1 MGPHRIDGPSPS
13 RGHSRRGELAY
24 SPDGST
30 LATAA
35 HGISLTDVSDPT
47 RPRPLGTR
55 PDGLIDPMVAVT
67 FGAGGGSDS
76 VVGATTTGRVVRWAD
91 GSPAPPSSDP
101 SGDTS
106 ATVTA
111 VAIAGDGSLL
121 AMAEANG
128 RVVERD
134 PAYPDRLV
142 DLGAPLGDDAISAL
156 WFSSDQHTPA
166 MASTDVVL
174 VDVADPPHA
183 RVLGPPLSAHTNAV
197 SALAYSPDGRLLAS
211 AGLDRLLILWDVS
224 DPAHPRR
231 IGDPL
236 PAHINKITA
245 IAFAPDGATLVTASA
260 DHTFILWDLTD
271 PTRPRQ
277 LGDPVTASATELSD
291 AAFSPHGDTL
301 AIGSADGSTRMW
313 DLDGLAAV
321 RADPLGRACAITG
334 KSLDI
339 DEWAKFVPN
348 LPYVDSCAPNAE

>member
-1 MGPHRIDGPSPS
+1 M
-13 RGHSRRGELAY
+13 
-24 SPDGST
+24 
-30 LATAA
+30 
-35 HGISLTDVSDPT
+35 HG
-47 RPRPLGTR
+47 
-55 PDGLIDPMVAVT
+55 
-67 FGAGGGSDS
+67 
-76 VVGATTTGRVVRWAD
+76 
-91 GSPAPPSSDP
+91 SSDHRCP
-101 SGDTS
+101 RTRTRS
-106 ATVTA
+106 ARSRTHLTVA
-111 VAIAGDGSLL
+111 
-121 AMAEANG
+121 
-128 RVVERD
+128 
-134 PAYPDRLV
+134 
-142 DLGAPLGDDAISAL
+142 
-156 WFSSDQHTPA
+156 
-166 MASTDVVL
+166 
-174 VDVADPPHA
+174 
-183 RVLGPPLSAHTNAV
+183 
-197 SALAYSPDGRLLAS
+197 LLAS

-224 DPAHPRR
+224 DPAHPRQ

>member
-1 MGPHRIDGPSPS
+1 
-13 RGHSRRGELAY
+13 
-24 SPDGST
+24 
-30 LATAA
+30 
-35 HGISLTDVSDPT
+35 
-47 RPRPLGTR
+47 
-55 PDGLIDPMVAVT
+55 
-67 FGAGGGSDS
+67 
-76 VVGATTTGRVVRWAD
+76 
-91 GSPAPPSSDP
+91 
-101 SGDTS
+101 
-106 ATVTA
+106 VTA

-121 AMAEANG
+121 AVAEANG

-156 WFSSDQHTPA
+156 RFSSDQHTPA

-224 DPAHPRR
+224 DPAHPRQ

-277 LGDPVTASATELSD
+277 LGDPVTHPRPSCRMPPSPRMETRWRSGALTARRGCGISTVSPPSAPTPSVEH
-291 AAFSPHGDTL
+291 A
-301 AIGSADGSTRMW
+301 R
-313 DLDGLAAV
+313 
-321 RADPLGRACAITG
+321 
-334 KSLDI
+334 
-339 DEWAKFVPN
+339 
-348 LPYVDSCAPNAE
+348 